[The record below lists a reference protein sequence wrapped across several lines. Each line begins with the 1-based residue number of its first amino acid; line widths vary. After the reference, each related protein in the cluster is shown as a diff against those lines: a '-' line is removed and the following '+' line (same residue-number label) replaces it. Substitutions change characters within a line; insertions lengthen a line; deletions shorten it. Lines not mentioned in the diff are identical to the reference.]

1 MIKIGIKNI
10 VLLLGILLIGG
21 CTWGRY
27 PCPEP
32 VEEKN
37 SEKDGT
43 GITLIEIKRN
53 KDGTLKKKQPRRIRK
68 KK

>member
-1 MIKIGIKNI
+1 LRLRLNI
-10 VLLLGILLIGG
+10 VLIVILIILGSCSG
-21 CTWGRY
+21 GRY
-27 PCPEP
+27 PCPDP

-43 GITLIEIKRN
+43 GITLVEVKKTKN
-53 KDGTLKKKQPRRIRK
+53 GLLKKRQPRKIRK